1 VLVLASCGAEKT
13 AMPIAATLPAGQ
25 RMTLAPTSIA
35 DMKAVPAQINR
46 RDHAEARARI
56 SGTHASLSVRAGV
69 SISRGQRI
77 GTVTD
82 SRLGYETSAVI
93 AQLAA
98 AAAAAAAEAGAVRAR
113 GDLARFDDRYRN
125 EVSAKARLDTAVA
138 AARAADARVA
148 AARARQGMSA
158 SVAGQGGILA
168 PASGRVFRADVPAG
182 SVVSSGQSIATI
194 TAGPAVLRLMLP
206 ESLAGVL
213 RVGAPVTL
221 TEPIDGVQAGRI
233 TQVYPGITGSQV
245 MADATLSGLGERF
258 IGRRVGVS
266 IETGRR
272 QAIVGPRRSALSA
285 TAARLSVR
293 RPARTSPRQL
303 TPAA

>member
-1 VLVLASCGAEKT
+1 
-13 AMPIAATLPAGQ
+13 
-25 RMTLAPTSIA
+25 
-35 DMKAVPAQINR
+35 MKAVPAQINR

-98 AAAAAAAEAGAVRAR
+98 AEAGAVCAR
-113 GDLARFDDRYRN
+113 GDLARIDDRYRN

-148 AARARQGMSA
+148 AARARQGISA
-158 SVAGQGGILA
+158 SVAGEAGILA

-182 SVVSSGQSIATI
+182 SVVSSGQAIATF

>member
-1 VLVLASCGAEKT
+1 
-13 AMPIAATLPAGQ
+13 
-25 RMTLAPTSIA
+25 MTLAPTSIA

-98 AAAAAAAEAGAVRAR
+98 AEAGAVCAR